1 MWFAVNLQ
9 CLGKLY
15 SGIVYSGKQRIIY
28 ELIYKTLFTQGLQN
42 PPVQWNNGIRQQF
55 MNFIKYSGPTGTPA
69 LGNIFTGK
77 RQNIFTK
84 I

>member
-1 MWFAVNLQ
+1 MTTKAPP
-9 CLGKLY
+9 
-15 SGIVYSGKQRIIY
+15 
-28 ELIYKTLFTQGLQN
+28 

-55 MNFIKYSGPTGTPA
+55 WNFIKYSGPTGTPA
-69 LGNIFTGK
+69 LGNIFTEK